1 MDHGSSRERSSDV
14 FSFADDEELTHR
26 LRFIKEVGFGNWG
39 SVWQCEPRSFDM
51 LEAGDSFDK
60 SLRRSFAVKLV
71 HRRGEKPEEI
81 KTSAARVKSLWN
93 EMRIIRQLKADP
105 HPSIIPFYSFLLTP
119 SYALITMAYHPDL
132 ITVQVAEPYARSWF
146 RFLLSAVDYLHK
158 RGVVHNDIKPANI
171 LMSAKGVPILCDFG
185 FAESYDLDSTSAF
198 HSRCSYGTPEYLS
211 PERARG
217 IPHDTRKSDVWSLGI
232 TFFEILIGRTPF
244 EESDKEECLT
254 QQDLERYWSRTL
266 RGKWVGSWKMSK
278 GVEKL
283 LRRMLAPNADLR
295 CTASEAMKDPYWT
308 SDDQSSHR
316 RSSSYTSSIVFEK
329 DMSKLMDVSSPW
341 SSPGDR
347 TGIHS
352 PSSLVTPNSN
362 EVTGRNKTVVK
373 SKSQPKVS
381 AIKAATK
388 KRIPVAVDL
397 SPIKASPPT
406 SPNGRVAN
414 TVSLHSDSNV
424 RKRQPLGAVNGATRE
439 NVPVS
444 RMAGRPS
451 VDELAQKHKGRMLSD
466 LAGPPKKR
474 NGKENHVNQRVR
486 DWERERERLR
496 EMSRLEELEKD
507 TENERAPSEQEPVDL
522 GEEEAPQVTNREDD
536 KENNHEKPLHPNISK
551 FSLPHIPTSPIRLPS
566 VLISSSNAEQSTSPV
581 IERRRS
587 GLLTHRI
594 RASIDKTLSTLG
606 QIGGR
611 NPTYRQSSANIQDDL
626 ETRFSRS
633 ERPSWEDDA
642 LVREAKSSLPGVRQ
656 AIHSE
661 HVGADNQV
669 DRLTLW
675 MRNVEQVVED
685 ARNQFANGQAATLP
699 PLPLPPASRSA
710 SRSNRSSRLP
720 RRILAANEIFSD
732 QSTSTAD
739 QSTADQS
746 MTTYVTSVCPSPSA
760 TEAPKPVEQVRGTLP
775 EPQATPSRQR
785 RATVSTLSPERITTD
800 PFELNSSPRKEK
812 SRSHGNLLQR
822 HIAPPS
828 ELEAALNQETAPL
841 PSPRLSAAVDRNIFI
856 APPVRS
862 REDVD
867 HLDTPPPISKS
878 FDELTSSPLVVEPY
892 PLRNSSA
899 ANRSIPDSPT
909 QRRME
914 GVYDRFLMATSGVK
928 RVGKGYQSDNNGPM
942 HSSVTRPTNAPSKH
956 RVFYSTRKP
965 MPPPVSSDD
974 HRVVCVDELGV
985 MSSTPCPEAG
995 SDVLRDQSNNTVAMM
1010 RRAIKA
1016 MVPGKT
1022 MNRRLSR
1029 LS

>member
-1 MDHGSSRERSSDV
+1 MDHGSSREKSSDV

-39 SVWQCEPRSFDM
+39 SVWQCEPRSMDV
-51 LEAGDSFDK
+51 LEDGDGFDK
-60 SLRRSFAVKLV
+60 TLRRTFAVKLV

-93 EMRIIRQLKADP
+93 EMRIIRQFKADP

-119 SYALITMAYHPDL
+119 SYALVTMAYHPDL

-185 FAESYDLDSTSAF
+185 FAEAYDLDSPSAF

-217 IPHDTRKSDVWSLGI
+217 IPHDTRKSDVWSLGV

-254 QQDLERYWSRTL
+254 QQDLEKYWSRTL
-266 RGKWVGSWKMSK
+266 RGKWVGTWKMSK
-278 GVEKL
+278 GVERL

-308 SDDQSSHR
+308 ADGQSGHR
-316 RSSSYTSSIVFEK
+316 RSASYTSSIVFEK
-329 DMSKLMDVSSPW
+329 DMSKLWTRLHLGVRPA
-341 SSPGDR
+341 
-347 TGIHS
+347 TGQVFIRHRVYIHRKQ
-352 PSSLVTPNSN
+352 VN
-362 EVTGRNKTVVK
+362 
-373 SKSQPKVS
+373 
-381 AIKAATK
+381 AAKGPAK
-388 KRIPVAVDL
+388 KRIPIAVDL

-406 SPNGRVAN
+406 TPSGRVTN
-414 TVSLHSDSNV
+414 LVSLNSDSNV
-424 RKRQPLGAVNGATRE
+424 RKRQPLGAVNGAARG
-439 NVPVS
+439 NVSSP
-444 RMAGRPS
+444 RMAAQS
-451 VDELAQKHKGRMLSD
+451 SIDELARKHKGRMLSD

-474 NGKENHVNQRVR
+474 NGKENHVNQRVK

-507 TENERAPSEQEPVDL
+507 TDNEAAQSEQEQNKHRGRSNRRRRQGRKQ
-522 GEEEAPQVTNREDD
+522 GEYSKSASSSQYIKVFVAP
-536 KENNHEKPLHPNISK
+536 HPHKPN
-551 FSLPHIPTSPIRLPS
+551 TSTLS
-566 VLISSSNAEQSTSPV
+566 VMISSFAEQSASPPV
-581 IERRRS
+581 ERRRS

-606 QIGGR
+606 HLGGGR
-611 NPTYRQSSANIQDDL
+611 NQSVRDPSTDRPDDL

-633 ERPSWEDDA
+633 ERASWEDEA
-642 LVREAKSSLPGVRQ
+642 LVPKSSLPAVRQ
-656 AIHSE
+656 AIHNE
-661 HVGADNQV
+661 RVGADNQT

-675 MRNVEQVVED
+675 MRNVEQVVEE
-685 ARNQFANGQAATLP
+685 ARDSFSNGQATTLP
-699 PLPLPPASRSA
+699 PLPLPPASRQA

-720 RRILAANEIFSD
+720 RRIMAASEIFSD
-732 QSTSTAD
+732 QSMSVGNQTSL
-739 QSTADQS
+739 DQS
-746 MTTYVTSVCPSPSA
+746 MTSPVSPTPVSPTPSVKCTESPKQ
-760 TEAPKPVEQVRGTLP
+760 TKETLL
-775 EPQATPSRQR
+775 PQPHATPSRQR
-785 RATVSTLSPERITTD
+785 RATVSTLSPERITSD
-800 PFELNSSPRKEK
+800 PFELNNSPRKEK

-828 ELEAALNQETAPL
+828 ELEAALNREPAPL

-862 REDVD
+862 RDDVD

-899 ANRSIPDSPT
+899 ANRPLPDTPT

-928 RVGKGYQSDNNGPM
+928 RVGKGYQSDNNGPL
-942 HSSVTRPTNAPSKH
+942 HNTVGRTTNAPAKH
-956 RVFYSTRKP
+956 RAFYSTRKP

-974 HRVVCVDELGV
+974 QRHVVCVDELGV
-985 MSSTPCPEAG
+985 MSSTPNPGAG
-995 SDVLRDQSNNTVAMM
+995 PDMLRDPSNNTVAMM

-1022 MNRRLSR
+1022 VNRRLSR